1 MPEGDTIH
9 RAARTLHTALAGQR
23 ITRFESV
30 LAHLTRVD
38 AERPIAGRRLE
49 RVEARGKHVLM
60 WLDGSGRPPEGRA
73 IEHCPSEAEPAL
85 PTVQGEGSLVLRTHM
100 RMHGSWHIYR
110 PGERWQRPRH
120 EMRIVIET
128 APFIA
133 VAFAVPVAELLPA
146 DTLDRE
152 GPVAELGPDLL
163 ADSFDAAEAVARLAA
178 RSEMAIADALLDQRA
193 LAGIGNVFKSEIL
206 FAARVSPFSKVSEL
220 PATELARIVGIAVR
234 QMRANIT
241 DRPGVP
247 PGRRTTNRLDPSAG
261 LWVYGRRGQ
270 PCRRCGAPIQRV
282 KQGPD
287 ARSTYWCGRC
297 QPRLRA

>member
-23 ITRFESV
+23 IARFESV

-38 AERPIAGRRLE
+38 AERPIAGRLLE

-60 WLDGSGRPPEGRA
+60 WL
-73 IEHCPSEAEPAL
+73 
-85 PTVQGEGSLVLRTHM
+85 EGSLVLRTHM

-128 APFIA
+128 APYVA
-133 VAFAVPVAELLPA
+133 VAFAVPVAEFLPA
-146 DTLDRE
+146 DTLDRD
-152 GPVAELGPDLL
+152 GAVAELGPDLL
-163 ADSFDAAEAVARLAA
+163 SDSFDAAEAVARLGT
-178 RSEMAIADALLDQRA
+178 RGEMEIADALLDQRA

-206 FAARVSPFSKVSEL
+206 FAARISPFTKVSDL
-220 PATELARIVGIAVR
+220 PATELARIVAIAVR

-247 PGRRTTNRLDPSAG
+247 DGRRTTNRLDPSAG
-261 LWVYGRRGQ
+261 LWVYGRHGR
-270 PCRRCGAPIQRV
+270 PCRRCSAPIQRV
-282 KQGPD
+282 RQGPD

-297 QPRLRA
+297 QGGLRA